1 MISRNVRWRM
11 LPLCFGLAACAPLK
25 PAVQD
30 ALTAVDAVP
39 SFAVDP
45 GWPDGLPNG
54 WILGQVTGVAVDAN
68 DRVWVLHRPA
78 TLSDTERAAETDPPS
93 ARCCKAAPPLL
104 VFNADGSLAKAWG
117 EPGGGEGR
125 GATWPQ
131 REHSLAIDPRD
142 NSVWL
147 AGNDADDGFI
157 VKYDSEG
164 QFILRIGEK
173 GPSLGNASIL
183 RLGRPAGLVV
193 DPAANEVF
201 VADGYAN
208 NRVIVF
214 DAATGRHLRHWGAY
228 GERPSDSASAA
239 DPLRQLSQPHGISL
253 MGDDLL
259 VVGDRPNKRIQI
271 FRRNGTFVREIFD
284 PTPFERTVWDAV
296 PWPRANSR
304 WLLVADGVN
313 NEIRVLDLASGAV
326 HGRVGQ
332 QGPYAGQFRTLHN
345 VAVNRRG
352 DIFTAELGEGK
363 RVQRFVVK
371 RR

>member
-1 MISRNVRWRM
+1 MISRNVGWRM
-11 LPLCFGLAACAPLK
+11 LPLCLGLAACAPLE
-25 PAVQD
+25 PAVQAALPVAD
-30 ALTAVDAVP
+30 AAP

-45 GWPDGLPNG
+45 AWPDPLPNS

-68 DRVWVLHRPA
+68 DSVWVLHRPA
-78 TLSDTERAAETDPPS
+78 TLSDTERAAATDPPT

-117 EPGGGEGR
+117 EPEGGEGR
-125 GATWPQ
+125 GATWPL

-147 AGNDADDGFI
+147 AGNDPDDGFI

-164 QFILRIGEK
+164 RFILRVGEK
-173 GPSLGNASIL
+173 GPSLGNGSTL
-183 RLGRPAGLVV
+183 RLGRPSGLVV

-201 VADGYAN
+201 AADGYAN
-208 NRVIVF
+208 NRVIVV
-214 DAATGRHLRHWGAY
+214 DAATGRYLRHWGAY
-228 GERPSDSASAA
+228 GEQPSDSTPA

-253 MGDDLL
+253 MDSDLL
-259 VVGDRPNKRIQI
+259 LVGDRPNKRIQI

-284 PTPFERTVWDAV
+284 PTPFERAVWDAV
-296 PWPRANSR
+296 PWPRTNSR

-313 NEIRVLDLASGAV
+313 NEIRLLDPASGAV
-326 HGRVGQ
+326 QGRVGQ
-332 QGPYAGQFRTLHN
+332 QGPYAGQFRTLHS
-345 VAVNRRG
+345 VAVNSRG
-352 DIFTAELGEGK
+352 DIFTAELSEGK
-363 RVQRFVVK
+363 RVQRFVVM

>member
-1 MISRNVRWRM
+1 MIIPDMGWRA
-11 LPLCFGLAACAPLK
+11 LPLFVGLVACAPLD

-30 ALTAVDAVP
+30 HLPIVDAVP

-45 GWPDGLPNG
+45 AWPDPLPNG

-68 DRVWVLHRPA
+68 DRIWVLHRPA
-78 TLSDTERAAETDPPS
+78 TLSEGERAAETDPPT
-93 ARCCKAAPPLL
+93 AGCCKAAPPLL
-104 VFNADGSLAKAWG
+104 VFNADGSLATAWG
-117 EPGGGEGR
+117 GDEP
-125 GATWPQ
+125 GATWPL

-147 AGNDADDGFI
+147 AGNDPDDGFI
-157 VKYDSEG
+157 VKYDREG
-164 QFILRIGEK
+164 RFVLRVGAR
-173 GPSLGNASIL
+173 GASLGNDSIR
-183 RLGRPAGLVV
+183 RLGRPSGLVV
-193 DPAANEVF
+193 DPEANEVF

-214 DAATGRHLRHWGAY
+214 DATTGRYRRHWGAY
-228 GERPSDSASAA
+228 GERPSNSAPA

-253 MGDDLL
+253 MGGDLL
-259 VVGDRPNKRIQI
+259 VVGDRPNKRAQV
-271 FRRNGTFVREIFD
+271 FRRDGTFVREIFD

-304 WLLVADGVN
+304 LLLIADGAN
-313 NEIRVLDLASGAV
+313 NEIRLLDPVSGTVL
-326 HGRVGQ
+326 GRIGQ

-345 VAVNRRG
+345 IAVNSHG

-363 RVQRFVVK
+363 RVQRFVVT

>member
-1 MISRNVRWRM
+1 MISHDVRWRM
-11 LPLCFGLAACAPLK
+11 LPLCLGLAACAPLE
-25 PAVQD
+25 PAVED
-30 ALTAVDAVP
+30 APLIVDAAP

-45 GWPDGLPNG
+45 AWPDPLPNG

-117 EPGGGEGR
+117 EPGGGDGR
-125 GATWPQ
+125 GATWPL

-142 NSVWL
+142 NSVWI
-147 AGNDADDGFI
+147 AGNDPDDGFI

-164 QFILRIGEK
+164 RFILRVGEK
-173 GPSLGNASIL
+173 GPSLGNASNL
-183 RLGRPAGLVV
+183 RLGRPSGLVV
-193 DPAANEVF
+193 DPAASEVF

-214 DAATGRHLRHWGAY
+214 DAATGQYLRHWGAY
-228 GERPSDSASAA
+228 GERPSHNAPV

-259 VVGDRPNKRIQI
+259 VVGDRPNKRVQI
-271 FRRNGTFVREIFD
+271 FHRSGTFVREIFD
-284 PTPFERTVWDAV
+284 PTSFERTVWDAV

-313 NEIRVLDLASGAV
+313 NEIRLLDFLSGAV
-326 HGRVGQ
+326 QGRVGR

-345 VAVNRRG
+345 VAVNSRG

-363 RVQRFVVK
+363 RVQRFAVM